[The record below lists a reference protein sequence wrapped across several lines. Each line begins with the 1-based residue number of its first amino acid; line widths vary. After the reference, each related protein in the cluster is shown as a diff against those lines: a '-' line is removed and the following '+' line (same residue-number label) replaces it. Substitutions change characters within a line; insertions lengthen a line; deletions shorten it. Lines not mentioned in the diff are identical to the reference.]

1 MRSAFFSFWGVY
13 ANLYANHAARNAADR
28 AAIVGRARPRATPFA
43 SRYTWPLI
51 SIFTVLVSV
60 HAGRIDRPPR
70 SGTNVD
76 AQLFAIIEA
85 LREAD
90 EAAELL
96 TDEDLTPVVLADG
109 AGGEI
114 RVYRD
119 GSYALY
125 VDGELAQN

>member
-1 MRSAFFSFWGVY
+1 
-13 ANLYANHAARNAADR
+13 
-28 AAIVGRARPRATPFA
+28 
-43 SRYTWPLI
+43 
-51 SIFTVLVSV
+51 
-60 HAGRIDRPPR
+60 
-70 SGTNVD
+70 VD

-96 TDEDLTPVVLADG
+96 TDEDLTPIVLADG
-109 AGGEI
+109 VGGEL

-125 VDGELAQN
+125 VDGELDQN